1 MNKTMTVSAGI
12 LAAAVLMFSAAPAM
26 ARVDVG
32 VNIGVPGPVYYAPE
46 PVYVQPRP
54 VYVQPR
60 PVYYAPQPY
69 YGDRHHHRHHDSH
82 YRRDNDRDGVP
93 NRYDR
98 RPNNPHRY

>member
-1 MNKTMTVSAGI
+1 MNKTMTISAGV

-46 PVYVQPRP
+46 PVYVQPQP

-69 YGDRHHHRHHDSH
+69 YGDRHYHKHHRH
-82 YRRDNDRDGVP
+82 YRHDNDRDGVP
-93 NRYDR
+93 DRYDR
-98 RPNNPHRY
+98 RPNNPYRY